1 MGSNGPAWGRRVE
14 LSWARDQWL
23 AKQREAD
30 RARCQYWNLRMSER
44 GPAQP
49 SPTIRQ
55 AVHGGFPFLR
65 VTCRGCN
72 QTQWVDLRDV
82 KRRPDTPIWTMEGSL
97 ACDWCRIR
105 STFPPKT
112 VIERLTRDR
121 GTLGWPKD

>member
-1 MGSNGPAWGRRVE
+1 MVE

-55 AVHGGFPFLR
+55 AVHCGFPFLR

-97 ACDWCRIR
+97 ACDWCRTR
-105 STFPPKT
+105 STFPPKDCHRAADARPWHPWLAEGLAT
-112 VIERLTRDR
+112 SCVISTR
-121 GTLGWPKD
+121 